1 MSKAFKASIAT
12 FFLCTASAGMAD
24 VFDGLDVGAA
34 SGGVAGHVSSTDSDG
49 KSRNFRIG
57 GMPFVAMLN
66 RDLASQWTGSLQG
79 QVLLDAVNR
88 QMIRQGF
95 SGTLAYHV
103 LGGSRRIVNAS
114 DVAKEVATNRYNV
127 SVLVR
132 GGVFS
137 YAATESDDPKARLSG
152 SVWEMASGLEYRKTV
167 SEKSAFGASAISTV
181 VTLPASVDR
190 LSARVVEVLAFWRV
204 YL

>member
-1 MSKAFKASIAT
+1 MSKTFIAFVAT
-12 FFLCTASAGMAD
+12 LFLCSASTVRAD
-24 VFDGLDVGAA
+24 VFDGLDVGTG
-34 SGGVAGHVSSTDSDG
+34 SGGVAGRVSSRDSEG
-49 KSRNFRIG
+49 ETHKFRIG
-57 GMPFVAMLN
+57 GLPFVAMLN
-66 RDLASQWTGSLQG
+66 RDLASQWTGSLQA

-95 SGTLAYHV
+95 SGTLAYHF
-103 LGGSRRIVNAS
+103 LGGSRRIATAS
-114 DVAKEVATNRYNV
+114 DVAKELATNRYNV
-127 SVLVR
+127 SILVR

-137 YAATESDDPKARLSG
+137 YAATERNDPKSRLSG

-190 LSARVVEVLAFWRV
+190 LSARVVEVMAFWRV